1 MKVESTATRNLRGT
15 VGRWVFVFLL
25 GAVAGYLAVEL
36 VGEGPLAAAQ
46 VMTGAKARKVVAV
59 AGQITGETYGVYLVD
74 LEGGIITVYQWLAGT
89 KKLRLLAALNYTYDL
104 RLDEYNTEPSPKEIR
119 GLIRQSRRLG
129 ETEPP

>member
-46 VMTGAKARKVVAV
+46 VTTGAKARKVVAV

-74 LEGGIITVYQWLAGT
+74 LEGGIIAVYQWLSGT
-89 KKLRLLAALNYTYDL
+89 KKLRLLAARNYTYDL